1 MKRRMEFHTEW
12 AMPDP
17 DDRDHSVEAPEKE
30 KKPQNQV
37 ETPAA
42 GNSQPRETCLA
53 AKA

>member
-1 MKRRMEFHTEW
+1 MKRKMEFHTEW

-17 DDRDHSVEAPEKE
+17 DDRDSSVEAPEKE

-37 ETPAA
+37 ETLAA
-42 GNSQPRETCLA
+42 DSSQPCETCLA